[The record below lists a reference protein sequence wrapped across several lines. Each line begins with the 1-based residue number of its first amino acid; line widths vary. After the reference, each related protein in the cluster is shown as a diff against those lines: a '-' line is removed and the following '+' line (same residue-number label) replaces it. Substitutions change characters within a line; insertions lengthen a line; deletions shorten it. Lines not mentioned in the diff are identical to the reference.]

1 MEIFGCIYGTSRKNV
16 IHYSRTKM
24 LLLTKNLN
32 VILFL
37 VLFNKLLAPFSEMEC
52 QCTVFSKPQKGSFF
66 TASKFQHTNSTTPLA
81 KRSGLVSANSKHR
94 ILGHKISLRVKER
107 KKGIFFI
114 VTNLF

>member
-66 TASKFQHTNSTTPLA
+66 TASKFQRTNSTTPLA
-81 KRSGLVSANSKHR
+81 KRSVCATSKHQ
-94 ILGHKISLRVKER
+94 ILGHKISLWVKER
-107 KKGIFFI
+107 KKERKKGTFS
-114 VTNLF
+114 